1 MMIWNLE
8 TIIILTS
15 HGTLFKSRRGM
26 YGFECRESLVCG
38 SLLIVYTA
46 HAHVQAKIFKLIFHK
61 R

>member
-8 TIIILTS
+8 TLIILAP
-15 HGTLFKSRRGM
+15 HRTLFKVG
-26 YGFECRESLVCG
+26 GECRKCLVCG
-38 SLLIVYTA
+38 NLFIVYTA